1 MAFASAVGSAAL
13 AMQGMGQRH
22 MLRWED
28 AATRSGVPSAR
39 GGTSIAHFQLDDQS
53 IEYEYG
59 GCSEV
64 QCFDDTQRYDHAAGS
79 WALQHTTGKPPSK
92 RRGHTATMLGE
103 GQQQRM
109 CVHGGW
115 SGGGAG
121 GPVASSLKCL
131 EVAPRAW
138 VVPNVAG
145 TPPSAR
151 WAHTATNVDANRML
165 IFGGE
170 GQVPGEFFKDL
181 YMFDGETDQWSLV
194 PPRCSAEKGVERG
207 GDDSVV
213 EADVP
218 PGRMGHS
225 ATLVR
230 QAMYVWGG
238 YSQEQRG
245 PKFVTVALNDLW
257 VLDLREG
264 VQKDMQWIAMPT
276 IGKAPSARAFH
287 SAVGAAGNLFVAGGC
302 DMQEGA
308 CYNDIHML
316 DTEYY
321 DGMRW
326 TELPVGLQRFAPRH
340 QFALWVSGN
349 RLLAQGGC
357 APAMASVGQEQHCF
371 ADMWQLQLGN
381 LLHGMPHPRP
391 PHTHPHLHPRPHPHS
406 HLHPAP
412 HSHPHTHP

>member
-1 MAFASAVGSAAL
+1 
-13 AMQGMGQRH
+13 
-22 MLRWED
+22 
-28 AATRSGVPSAR
+28 
-39 GGTSIAHFQLDDQS
+39 
-53 IEYEYG
+53 
-59 GCSEV
+59 
-64 QCFDDTQRYDHAAGS
+64 
-79 WALQHTTGKPPSK
+79 
-92 RRGHTATMLGE
+92 
-103 GQQQRM
+103 
-109 CVHGGW
+109 
-115 SGGGAG
+115 
-121 GPVASSLKCL
+121 
-131 EVAPRAW
+131 
-138 VVPNVAG
+138 
-145 TPPSAR
+145 
-151 WAHTATNVDANRML
+151 HTATNVDANRML

-264 VQKDMQWIAMPT
+264 VQKDMQWINMPT
-276 IGKAPSARAFH
+276 IGKAPAARAFH

-349 RLLAQGGC
+349 RLLAQGG
-357 APAMASVGQEQHCF
+357 
-371 ADMWQLQLGN
+371 
-381 LLHGMPHPRP
+381 
-391 PHTHPHLHPRPHPHS
+391 
-406 HLHPAP
+406 
-412 HSHPHTHP
+412 

>member
-1 MAFASAVGSAAL
+1 
-13 AMQGMGQRH
+13 
-22 MLRWED
+22 ML
-28 AATRSGVPSAR
+28 V
-39 GGTSIAHFQLDDQS
+39 
-53 IEYEYG
+53 
-59 GCSEV
+59 
-64 QCFDDTQRYDHAAGS
+64 
-79 WALQHTTGKPPSK
+79 
-92 RRGHTATMLGE
+92 
-103 GQQQRM
+103 
-109 CVHGGW
+109 
-115 SGGGAG
+115 
-121 GPVASSLKCL
+121 
-131 EVAPRAW
+131 
-138 VVPNVAG
+138 
-145 TPPSAR
+145 
-151 WAHTATNVDANRML
+151 
-165 IFGGE
+165 FGGE
-170 GQVPGEFFKDL
+170 SQIPGEFLKDL
-181 YMFDGETDQWSLV
+181 YLFDGETDQWSLV

-207 GDDSVV
+207 GDNSVV

-218 PGRMGHS
+218 PGRMGHT

-245 PKFVTVALNDLW
+245 PKYVTVALNDLW

-264 VQKDMQWIAMPT
+264 VQKDMQWVSMPT

-287 SAVGAAGNLFVAGGC
+287 SAVAGAGNLFVAGGC

-349 RLLAQGGC
+349 RLLTQGGC

-381 LLHGMPHPRP
+381 LLHGAKTLNITANGTVVESARQAADQESDPLVEAGNVANGANA
-391 PHTHPHLHPRPHPHS
+391 TW
-406 HLHPAP
+406 PAKRNP
-412 HSHPHTHP
+412 NLPQQSQQAEQSTSAADGSDADGSAANVTANATGPTPVVSDGGMDKITGASLPGAQPEAHCTDATLSRCETTMMLQTAGALAESVLVVDTSTFVLGRYIR